1 MLATYIDGLVNRR
14 WYRKLI
20 AKQRDY
26 REECLTEWQCF
37 EFLYEKAPIIALAV
51 DQLPVQARMATCLFL
66 LFDHAIK
73 SIESDATLLEF
84 SKRELLSEF
93 SSYLQDPTNFYNDTS
108 RRKVAGDLL
117 WHLDLLLNE
126 FAQLPLRYRQ
136 VIKEG
141 ISRAADGL
149 NQFLGHNTLNT
160 ASEYSLFCHHYGGI
174 LTITLA
180 RIFAVSGL
188 ESPLLGNEEHLS
200 NAVGA
205 LSTKATL
212 LTRFRELTASGVSK
226 CPRNIW
232 ELYVKDGD
240 TSVLMQPKHMVA
252 MKFCVNHLV
261 LDALRQLPDVYF
273 LLSRLED
280 PQIFRL
286 LAVDQVAS
294 IKLLAQ
300 AYGTDLSKHFAI
312 NTTDLANI
320 YANLHG
326 LEDFRMMLADELF
339 EIKKKVNS
347 ADPTSGQMLVLLA
360 QLELLCSRTR
370 NKSLVILSWELTVG
384 NVIEIAL
391 LTMIGAYL
399 FHLVMMNW
407 MSF

>member
-1 MLATYIDGLVNRR
+1 MLAAYIDGLANRR
-14 WYRKLI
+14 WYHRLI
-20 AKQRDY
+20 VKQRDY
-26 REECLTEWQCF
+26 REECLAEWQCF
-37 EFLYEKAPIIALAV
+37 EFLHEKAPAIALAV
-51 DQLPVQARMATCLFL
+51 DQLPVQVRMATCLFL

-73 SIESDATLLEF
+73 SIEGDAVLAES
-84 SKRELLSEF
+84 SKRELLREF
-93 SSYLQDPTNFYNDTS
+93 SRYLQDPTNFYSDTG
-108 RRKVAGDLL
+108 RREVAGDLL
-117 WHLDLLLNE
+117 WHLDLLLSE
-126 FAQLPLRYRQ
+126 LVQLPLRYRQ

-141 ISRAADGL
+141 ISRVADGL
-149 NQFLGHNTLNT
+149 NQFLGHSALNT

-174 LTITLA
+174 ITITLA

-212 LTRFRELTASGVSK
+212 LARFRELAASGVSR

-232 ELYVKDGD
+232 ELYVEDGD
-240 TSVLMQPKHMVA
+240 LNVLMQPKHRVA
-252 MKFCVNHLV
+252 MIFCVNHLV

-286 LAVDQVAS
+286 LAISQLAS
-294 IKLLAQ
+294 IKLLAR
-300 AYGTDLSKHFAI
+300 AYGTDLSKNLAI
-312 NTTDLANI
+312 NTIDLANI

-326 LEDFRMMLADELF
+326 LEDFRMMLADELC
-339 EIKKKVNS
+339 EIKKKVS
-347 ADPTSGQMLVLLA
+347 DTDPTSGQILVLLA

-370 NKSLVILSWELTVG
+370 NKSLVVLSWELTVG

-391 LTMIGAYL
+391 LTMVGAYL